1 MKNKRSWRS
10 KPFVLDG
17 LESLNFSPH
26 SWFVSNVGIDDLKK
40 HFEKSPQVA
49 QFAFGPDQATPVR
62 HRIKGMAGS
71 ALSFVAAAA
80 FKKNEVHQ
88 MLVFNDRE
96 EAAYF
101 YNDLQNLITPNRV
114 FFLPHSGKKP
124 YERSEEEIEDISPR
138 KKEGENG
145 LMRAEVLNA
154 LNMRK
159 RHFVIVTYGEALSEL
174 VITKQN
180 LVKNTLAINMG
191 DGLSQ
196 DFVSDMLQELDFER
210 TDFVYQPGQYAI
222 RGGIVDIWSFSNERP
237 YRVELFGEE
246 VDSLRTF
253 DPVTQLSVK
262 EHGHIS
268 IIPDVQKQAR
278 KETRQSFLE
287 YLPEKTA
294 IWLKNFELIQEHIAG
309 SFISAQEIYQNLNDG
324 VKQLPPEEIYTS
336 EARFLVDL
344 NKHTQI
350 EFDRP
355 SVMKPDVEIRFN
367 QTPQV
372 SFNKNF
378 DLLMND
384 LANHEH
390 NGFKNYIF
398 ASNPKQINRLHQI
411 FDDIIK
417 NRTSGELPFE
427 FEGIN
432 TAIHEGFVDHDLKL
446 VCYTD
451 HQLFERYHR
460 YRLKEGFND
469 ADRQLSLKELTDL
482 QPGDYVVHIDHGVG
496 QYSGIQKIDVNG
508 QMQEAIRLIYSGGD
522 ELYVSIHSL
531 HRISKFVGKEGTAPK
546 VNKLGTNTWQTLKT
560 KTKNKVKEI
569 AFDLIKLYAE
579 RRVKKGFAFLP
590 DTYLQTEL
598 ESSFIYEDTPD
609 QEKATNAIK
618 QDMEKPYPMDRL
630 VCGDVGFGKT
640 EVAIR
645 AAFKAATDGKQVA
658 ILAPTTILT
667 LQHYKTF
674 KARLSEFPVT
684 VDYINRFKSSA
695 QQKETLKNVAE
706 GKVDILIGTHR
717 IVSKDVKFNDLGLMI
732 IDEEQK
738 FGVGVKDKLKTMRV
752 NVDSLTLTAT
762 PIPRTLQFS
771 LMGARDLSVINTPPP
786 NRQPVQT
793 ELHTFNEAII
803 KDAIYSELTRNG
815 QVFFIHN
822 RVRNIGEV
830 CAMIKKIV
838 PEASVDFA
846 HGQMDGKEL
855 EDVMLRFMDGDFDIL
870 VATSIIESG
879 LDIPNANT
887 IIINQAQNFG
897 LSDLHQ
903 MRGRVG
909 RSNRKAFCYLLCPPL
924 SSLTTEARKRL
935 TAIEQFSEL
944 GSGFNIAM
952 RDLDIRG
959 AGNLLGGEQSGFIT
973 DIGYETYQKILEEAM
988 EELKETEF
996 KDLFEENK
1004 DRVYVQ
1010 DCQLETDLEVHIPDD
1025 YINHSNERMSVYRS
1039 LADVNDV
1046 IALDDFENQLLDRFG
1061 PIPPAVHRLL
1071 QSKRLIWAG
1080 KNIGMERVIFKS
1092 KKMIGYFVSNQE
1104 STYYQSPKFEKVLK
1118 FVQDHGN
1125 RVALRERNDKLS
1137 LVFTNIGT
1145 LERAIDSLE
1154 EVMA

>member
-1 MKNKRSWRS
+1 M
-10 KPFVLDG
+10 
-17 LESLNFSPH
+17 
-26 SWFVSNVGIDDLKK
+26 GIDDLKK
-40 HFEKSPQVA
+40 HFEKSVQVA
-49 QFAFGPDQATPVR
+49 QFDFGPNLAAPIR
-62 HRIKGMAGS
+62 HRLKGVAGS

-88 MLVFNDRE
+88 VLVFNDRE

-101 YNDLQNLITPNRV
+101 YNDLQNLISPNRV

-124 YERSEEEIEDISPR
+124 YEHSEDEIEAISPR

-159 RHFVIVTYGEALSEL
+159 RHFVIVTYAEALSEL

-191 DGLSQ
+191 DALSQ
-196 DFVSDMLQELDFER
+196 DFVNEMLQELEFER

-222 RGGIVDIWSFSNERP
+222 RGGIIDIWSFSNERP
-237 YRVELFGEE
+237 YRIELFGEE

-268 IIPDVQKQAR
+268 IIPDVQKQAK
-278 KETRQSFLE
+278 KETRQTFLE
-287 YLPEKTA
+287 YLPDSSV
-294 IWLKNFELIQEHIAG
+294 IWLKNFELIQEHIEKA
-309 SFISAQEIYQNLNDG
+309 FAKAQEIHSNLKTN
-324 VKQLPPEEIYTS
+324 VKQLDPSEIYSS
-336 EARFLVDL
+336 EARFLENL
-344 NKHTQI
+344 LGFTQV

-355 SVMKPDVEIRFN
+355 SAMKPDVEIRFN

-384 LANHEH
+384 LSNHEH

-398 ASNPKQINRLHQI
+398 ASNPKQITRLHQI
-411 FDDIIK
+411 FEDIIK
-417 NRTSGELPFE
+417 NRSKGEIPFE

-469 ADRQLSLKELTDL
+469 ADRQLTLKELTDL

-531 HRISKFVGKEGTAPK
+531 HRISKYVGKEGTAPK
-546 VNKLGTNTWQTLKT
+546 VNKLGSNAWQALKT

-579 RRVKKGFAFLP
+579 RRVKKGFAYHP
-590 DTYLQTEL
+590 DTYLQSEL

-618 QDMEKPYPMDRL
+618 EDMEKPYPMDRL

-640 EVAIR
+640 EVAVR

-674 KARLSEFPVT
+674 KARLADFPVT
-684 VDYINRFKSSA
+684 VDYINRFKSAA
-695 QQKETLKNVAE
+695 QQKETLRKLAE
-706 GKVDILIGTHR
+706 GKIDILIGTHR
-717 IVSKDVKFNDLGLMI
+717 LVSQDVKFKDLGLMI

-822 RVRNIGEV
+822 RVQNIGEV

-924 SSLTTEARKRL
+924 STLTNEARKRL

-1004 DRVYVQ
+1004 NRVYVQ

-1025 YINHSNERMSVYRS
+1025 YINHSNERMSIYRS
-1039 LADVNDV
+1039 LADVDNLV
-1046 IALDDFENQLLDRFG
+1046 ELEDFENQLLDRFG
-1061 PIPPAVHRLL
+1061 PIPPAVNRLL

-1080 KNIGMERVIFKS
+1080 KDIGMERVIYKN
-1092 KKMIGYFVSNQE
+1092 KKLIGYFVSNQD
-1104 STYYQSPKFEKVLK
+1104 SSYYQSPKFEKVLK
-1118 FVQDHGN
+1118 FVQENGN
-1125 RVALRERNDKLS
+1125 RVQMRERNDKLS
-1137 LVFTNIGT
+1137 LVFSNVGT
-1145 LERAIDSLE
+1145 LDKAILSLE
-1154 EVMA
+1154 EIMQ

>member
-1 MKNKRSWRS
+1 
-10 KPFVLDG
+10 
-17 LESLNFSPH
+17 
-26 SWFVSNVGIDDLKK
+26 VGIDDLKK
-40 HFEKSPQVA
+40 HFEKSVQVA
-49 QFAFGPDQATPVR
+49 QFDFGPNLAAPIR
-62 HRIKGMAGS
+62 HRLKGVAGS

-88 MLVFNDRE
+88 VLVFNDRE

-101 YNDLQNLITPNRV
+101 YNDLQNLISPNRV

-124 YERSEEEIEDISPR
+124 YEHNADELEAISPR

-159 RHFVIVTYGEALSEL
+159 RHFVIVTYGDALSEL

-191 DGLSQ
+191 DALSQ
-196 DFVSDMLQELDFER
+196 DFVNEMLQELEFER

-222 RGGIVDIWSFSNERP
+222 RGGIIDIWSFSNERP
-237 YRVELFGEE
+237 YRIELFGEE

-268 IIPDVQKQAR
+268 IIPDVQKQAK
-278 KETRQSFLE
+278 KETRQTFLE
-287 YLPEKTA
+287 YLPDSSV
-294 IWLKNFELIQEHIAG
+294 IWLKNFELIQEHIEKA
-309 SFISAQEIYQNLNDG
+309 FAKAQEIHSNLKTN
-324 VKQLPPEEIYTS
+324 VKQLDPSEIYTS
-336 EARFLVDL
+336 EERFLKNL
-344 NKHTQI
+344 LGFTQV

-355 SVMKPDVEIRFN
+355 SAMKPDVEIRFN

-384 LANHEH
+384 LSNHEH

-398 ASNPKQINRLHQI
+398 ASNPKQITRLHQI
-411 FDDIIK
+411 FEDIIK
-417 NRTSGELPFE
+417 NRSKGEIPFE

-469 ADRQLSLKELTDL
+469 ADRQLTLKELTDL

-531 HRISKFVGKEGTAPK
+531 HRISKYVGKEGTAPK
-546 VNKLGTNTWQTLKT
+546 VNKLGSNAWQALKT

-579 RRVKKGFAFLP
+579 RRVKKGFAYHP
-590 DTYLQTEL
+590 DTYLQSEL

-618 QDMEKPYPMDRL
+618 EDMEKPYPMDRL

-640 EVAIR
+640 EVAVR

-674 KARLSEFPVT
+674 KARLADFPVT
-684 VDYINRFKSSA
+684 VDYINRFKSAA
-695 QQKETLKNVAE
+695 QQKETLRKLAE
-706 GKVDILIGTHR
+706 GKIDILIGTHR
-717 IVSKDVKFNDLGLMI
+717 LVSQDVKFKDLGLMI

-822 RVRNIGEV
+822 RVQNIGEV

-924 SSLTTEARKRL
+924 STLTNEARKRL

-1004 DRVYVQ
+1004 NRVYVQ

-1025 YINHSNERMSVYRS
+1025 YINHSNERMSIYRS
-1039 LADVNDV
+1039 LADVDNLV
-1046 IALDDFENQLLDRFG
+1046 ELEDFENQLLDRFG
-1061 PIPPAVHRLL
+1061 PIPPAVNRLL

-1080 KNIGMERVIFKS
+1080 KDIGMERVIYKN
-1092 KKMIGYFVSNQE
+1092 KKLIGYFVSNQD
-1104 STYYQSPKFEKVLK
+1104 SSYYQSPKFEKVLK
-1118 FVQDHGN
+1118 FVQENGN
-1125 RVALRERNDKLS
+1125 RVQMRERNDKLS
-1137 LVFTNIGT
+1137 LVFSNVGT
-1145 LERAIDSLE
+1145 LDKAIFSLE
-1154 EVMA
+1154 EIMQ

>member
-1 MKNKRSWRS
+1 M
-10 KPFVLDG
+10 
-17 LESLNFSPH
+17 
-26 SWFVSNVGIDDLKK
+26 GIDDLKK
-40 HFEKSPQVA
+40 QYERSAHIA
-49 QFAFGPDQATPVR
+49 QFDFGPDLAAPLR
-62 HRIKGMAGS
+62 YRIKGIAGS
-71 ALSFVAAAA
+71 ALSFVVAAA
-80 FKKNEVHQ
+80 FKKSEVHHL
-88 MLVFNDRE
+88 LVFNDRE

-101 YNDLQNLITPNRV
+101 FNDLQNLISPNRV

-124 YERSEEEIEDISPR
+124 YEVDDEDIEHASSR

-159 RHFVIVTYGEALSEL
+159 RHFVIVSYADALSEK
-174 VITKQN
+174 VVTQKT
-180 LVKNTLAINMG
+180 LVKNTLAIQTG
-191 DGLSQ
+191 DKLSQ
-196 DFVSDMLQELDFER
+196 DFVNEMLQELDFER
-210 TDFVYQPGQYAI
+210 TDFVYAPGQYAI
-222 RGGIVDIWSFSNERP
+222 RGGIIDIWSFSNDRP

-253 DPVTQLSVK
+253 DPVSQLSVK

-278 KETRQSFLE
+278 KEQRQTFLE
-287 YLPEKTA
+287 YFA
-294 IWLKNFELIQEHIAG
+294 GNSVVWLKNFELIQEHIAKG
-309 SFISAQEIYQNLNDG
+309 FEKAEEAYSKLKKNVA
-324 VKQLPPEEIYTS
+324 QLPPSEIFSSEEV
-336 EARFLVDL
+336 FLDDL
-344 NKHTQI
+344 SKFTQV

-355 SVMKPDVEIRFN
+355 SLMKADSEIHFSH
-367 QTPQV
+367 TPQI

-384 LANHEH
+384 LAQHER

-398 ASNPKQINRLHQI
+398 ASNPKQITRLHQI

-417 NRTSGELPFE
+417 NRSGEMPFE

-432 TAIHEGFVDHDLKL
+432 TAIHEGFIDHDLKV

-460 YRLKEGFND
+460 YRLKEGFGD
-469 ADRQLSLKELTDL
+469 AERQLSLKDLTDL
-482 QPGDYVVHIDHGVG
+482 QPGDYVVHIDHGIG

-531 HRISKFVGKEGTAPK
+531 HRISKYVGKEGTPPK
-546 VNKLGTNTWQTLKT
+546 INKLGSNAWQNLKNKT
-560 KTKNKVKEI
+560 KSKVKEI

-579 RRVKKGFAFLP
+579 RRMKKGFAFHR

-609 QEKATNAIK
+609 QEKTTQAIK
-618 QDMEKPYPMDRL
+618 EDMEKPYPMDRL

-645 AAFKAATDGKQVA
+645 AAFKAAVDGKQVA
-658 ILAPTTILT
+658 VLAPTTILT

-674 KARLSEFPVT
+674 RNRLSEFPVT

-695 QQKETLKNVAE
+695 AQKETLKKLAE
-706 GKVDILIGTHR
+706 GKIDILIGTHR
-717 IVSKDVKFNDLGLMI
+717 LLSQDVKFKDLGLMI

-738 FGVGVKDKLKTMRV
+738 FGVGAKDKLKTMRV
-752 NVDSLTLTAT
+752 DVDTLTLTAT

-793 ELHTFNEAII
+793 EVHTFNEAVI
-803 KDAIYSELTRNG
+803 KEAIEAELTRNG
-815 QVFFIHN
+815 QAFFIHN
-822 RVRNIGEV
+822 RVQNIGEV
-830 CAMIKKIV
+830 CAMIRNIV
-838 PEASVDFA
+838 PGATVDFA
-846 HGQMDGKEL
+846 HGQMEGKDL
-855 EDVMLRFMDGDFDIL
+855 EDVMMRFMEGDFDVL

-909 RSNRKAFCYLLCPPL
+909 RSNRKAFCYLLCPPFSTL
-924 SSLTTEARKRL
+924 SNESRKRL

-996 KDLFEENK
+996 KELFEDQKE
-1004 DRVYVQ
+1004 RVYVQ
-1010 DCQLETDLEVHIPDD
+1010 DCQLETDLEVHIPDN
-1025 YINHSNERMSVYRS
+1025 YINHSNERMAVYRD
-1039 LADVNDV
+1039 LADVNN
-1046 IALDDFENQLLDRFG
+1046 LTQLEDFENQLIDRFG

-1080 KNIGMERVIFKS
+1080 KNIGMERVIFKN
-1092 KKMIGYFVSNQE
+1092 KKIIGYFISNQD
-1104 STYYQSPKFEKVLK
+1104 SSYFQSPKFEKVLMY
-1118 FVQDHGN
+1118 VQQN
-1125 RVALRERNDKLS
+1125 PNQVQLREKNDKLS
-1137 LVFTNIGT
+1137 MVFAHAPN
-1145 LERAIDSLE
+1145 LNRAIELLE
-1154 EVMA
+1154 EVMN